1 MKKIL
6 GVYAHPDDESAGS
19 GGTFAKY
26 AAEGVQVHVITAT
39 RGELGALGTRGY
51 SVTREEL
58 PSVREAELRSALRML
73 GTEPPILLGYRDQE
87 LQEADFD
94 EVVGKISSVM
104 SNVQPDVVVT
114 FGPTGITR
122 HSDHVTVHKA
132 TLEAFHR
139 HLASSGHAKL
149 YYFAIPKEIAEEFDL
164 KAEGP
169 EVSPT
174 VQIDVS
180 GYVELKLKVLR
191 GYRSQEDIQE
201 LADMMEKRPWSSEW
215 FHQVYPAAQG
225 NELATSL
232 LD

>member
-164 KAEGP
+164 KAEV
-169 EVSPT
+169 VSF
-174 VQIDVS
+174 V
-180 GYVELKLKVLR
+180 
-191 GYRSQEDIQE
+191 
-201 LADMMEKRPWSSEW
+201 
-215 FHQVYPAAQG
+215 
-225 NELATSL
+225 
-232 LD
+232 